1 MKHDTELVC
10 FFWAND
16 SHWNISTKMN
26 DSLRYMFHWS
36 PVQSKATLLANNSQ
50 HFWMLHVASV
60 CTPNCMLSRV
70 VAQSLKPVKVLSQQ
84 LLTFLLLRDRRS
96 MAQQCWIRLPQL
108 FQHCWSH
115 AHVLH
120 IVCKVLWVVSF
131 GFPWCTAIPNIAG
144 SCCSHLHTILVP
156 RARRFLVTW
165 SGSLQIKS
173 SGSGDENV
181 CTQLPTWTQQL
192 PPLLV

>member
-1 MKHDTELVC
+1 MFYYKAPC
-10 FFWAND
+10 N
-16 SHWNISTKMN
+16 
-26 DSLRYMFHWS
+26 LRQHCWLTTPSIVECVRLY
-36 PVQSKATLLANNSQ
+36 TLL
-50 HFWMLHVASV
+50 H
-60 CTPNCMLSRV
+60 V
-70 VAQSLKPVKVLSQQ
+70 VACCWE
-84 LLTFLLLRDRRS
+84 LLLKVWNRS
-96 MAQQCWIRLPQL
+96 KFWAQQCLIRLPHL

-131 GFPWCTAIPNIAG
+131 PRCTASPNIDG

-156 RARRFLVTW
+156 RARRFLATW
-165 SGSLQIKS
+165 SGSLQIKP

-192 PPLLV
+192 PTLLV